1 MNYRYREGELIA
13 EFQKYIDSTYQQHYV
28 TDGKQTMDSIIANGH
43 GTGFCLGNVDKYK
56 DRYGKK
62 GETPNEWRK
71 DLIKVM
77 HYTLFQLFI
86 HDKEHA
92 AASERDIVQRELALD
107 LPNPIAGDGVD
118 WNHIPETQL
127 MTELDIADKNMHNKS
142 IDDASPEEWDNVAKK
157 IWSGRPTYPN
167 EL

>member
-1 MNYRYREGELIA
+1 MDYRYREGELIA

-86 HDKEHA
+86 HDKEHGA
-92 AASERDIVQRELALD
+92 TSENDIVQQELAID
-107 LPNPIAGDGVD
+107 LPNPITVDGVD
-118 WNHIPETQL
+118 WNHIPSPQL
-127 MTELDIADKNMHNKS
+127 LTELDMSNENRQYRS
-142 IDDASPEEWDNVAKK
+142 IDDATPEEWNNAARQA
-157 IWSGRPTYPN
+157 GYPSN
-167 EL
+167 L

>member
-1 MNYRYREGELIA
+1 MDYKYREGELIA
-13 EFQKYIDSTYQQHYV
+13 EFKRYIDSTYQQHYV

-62 GETPNEWRK
+62 GESPDEWRK

-86 HDKEHA
+86 HDKEHGI
-92 AASERDIVQRELALD
+92 ASERDTVQRELLFD
-107 LPNPIAGDGVD
+107 LPNPVSITNID
-118 WNHIPETQL
+118 WNHAPGTMSL
-127 MTELDIADKNMHNKS
+127 TEVDISSKNRQNRS
-142 IDDASPEEWDNVAKK
+142 IDDATPEEWNDAA
-157 IWSGRPTYPN
+157 RQARYPQYPSN
-167 EL
+167 L

>member
-1 MNYRYREGELIA
+1 MNYKYREGELIE
-13 EFQKYIDSTYQQHYV
+13 EFRRYIDSTYQQHYV

-62 GETPNEWRK
+62 GETPDEWRK

-86 HDKEHA
+86 HDKEHEGA
-92 AASERDIVQRELALD
+92 FISQPAEQPLFLTEADIFSSSQIEMNFSER
-107 LPNPIAGDGVD
+107 N
-118 WNHIPETQL
+118 
-127 MTELDIADKNMHNKS
+127 S
-142 IDDASPEEWDNVAKK
+142 IDDASPSEWDAVAEKMRK
-157 IWSGRPTYPN
+157 LSKYDYPSYPN

>member
-1 MNYRYREGELIA
+1 MNYKYREGELID
-13 EFQKYIDSTYQQHYV
+13 EFRRYIDSTYQQHYV

-62 GETPNEWRK
+62 GETPDEWRK

-86 HDKEHA
+86 HDRDHSGVNV
-92 AASERDIVQRELALD
+92 SESIQQPLFLTEEDLFSSSQIDINFGER
-107 LPNPIAGDGVD
+107 N
-118 WNHIPETQL
+118 
-127 MTELDIADKNMHNKS
+127 S
-142 IDDASPEEWDNVAKK
+142 IDDASPSDWDAAAKRLR
-157 IWSGRPTYPN
+157 SAPRYPN

>member
-1 MNYRYREGELIA
+1 MNYKYREGELIA
-13 EFQKYIDSTYQQHYV
+13 EFQRYIDSTYQQHYV

-62 GETPNEWRK
+62 GETADEWRK

-86 HDKEHA
+86 HDKENTKKQPENLLPS
-92 AASERDIVQRELALD
+92 SEVKV
-107 LPNPIAGDGVD
+107 NPPQFCL
-118 WNHIPETQL
+118 NL
-127 MTELDIADKNMHNKS
+127 ELDHEKVETGDKIRDNRNS
-142 IDDASPEEWDNVAKK
+142 IDDATPEEWNAVREK
-157 IWSGRPTYPN
+157 IWSGTPTYPTN
-167 EL
+167 L

>member
-1 MNYRYREGELIA
+1 MDYKYREGELIA
-13 EFQKYIDSTYQQHYV
+13 EFKRYIDSTYQQHYV

-62 GETPNEWRK
+62 GETANEWRK

-86 HDKEHA
+86 HDKEHGVMN
-92 AASERDIVQRELALD
+92 EEDFVQRELKLD
-107 LPNPIAGDGVD
+107 LPNPITVDGVD

-127 MTELDIADKNMHNKS
+127 LTELDMSSKKEHNGS
-142 IDDASPEEWDNVAKK
+142 IDDATPEEWNNAA
-157 IWSGRPTYPN
+157 RQARYPTD
-167 EL
+167 L

>member
-1 MNYRYREGELIA
+1 MDYKYREGELIA
-13 EFQKYIDSTYQQHYV
+13 EFKRYIDSTYQQHYV

-62 GETPNEWRK
+62 GETPDEWRK

-86 HDKEHA
+86 HDKEHGIT
-92 AASERDIVQRELALD
+92 SERDIVQRELLFD
-107 LPNPIAGDGVD
+107 LPTASTADINWSRGTDTLFLTEVD
-118 WNHIPETQL
+118 TSS
-127 MTELDIADKNMHNKS
+127 KNRHNNS
-142 IDDASPEEWDNVAKK
+142 IDDATPEEWNDAARQA
-157 IWSGRPTYPN
+157 GYPSN
-167 EL
+167 L

>member
-1 MNYRYREGELIA
+1 MNYKYREGDLIA
-13 EFQKYIDSTYQQHYV
+13 EFKKYIDSTYQQHYV

-62 GETPNEWRK
+62 GETPDEWRK

-86 HDKEHA
+86 HDKEHGI
-92 AASERDIVQRELALD
+92 ASERDIVQRELLFD
-107 LPNPIAGDGVD
+107 LPTVSTADINWSRGTD
-118 WNHIPETQL
+118 TL
-127 MTELDIADKNMHNKS
+127 FLTEVEVPSKKRHNNS
-142 IDDASPEEWDNVAKK
+142 IDDATPEEWNDAA
-157 IWSGRPTYPN
+157 RQARYPQYPSD
-167 EL
+167 L

>member
-1 MNYRYREGELIA
+1 MNYKYREGELIA
-13 EFQKYIDSTYQQHYV
+13 EFKRYIDSTYQQHYV

-62 GETPNEWRK
+62 GETADEWRK

-77 HYTLFQLFI
+77 HYTLFQLYI
-86 HDKEHA
+86 HDKEHNSENAVSPQQSMFLTEEDVMSSSKIDMGHSIDNASPAEWDA
-92 AASERDIVQRELALD
+92 AAKRLRNWS
-107 LPNPIAGDGVD
+107 
-118 WNHIPETQL
+118 
-127 MTELDIADKNMHNKS
+127 KNQYPS
-142 IDDASPEEWDNVAKK
+142 
-157 IWSGRPTYPN
+157 YPN

>member
-1 MNYRYREGELIA
+1 MNYKYREGELIE
-13 EFQKYIDSTYQQHYV
+13 EFKNYIDSTYQQHYV

-62 GETPNEWRK
+62 GETPDEWRK

-86 HDKEHA
+86 HDKEHEGVITSQSA
-92 AASERDIVQRELALD
+92 EQPLFLTEADIFSSSQIELNFGER
-107 LPNPIAGDGVD
+107 N
-118 WNHIPETQL
+118 
-127 MTELDIADKNMHNKS
+127 S
-142 IDDASPEEWDNVAKK
+142 IDDASPSEWDAVTEKMRK
-157 IWSGRPTYPN
+157 LSKYDYPSYPN

>member
-1 MNYRYREGELIA
+1 MNYKYREGELIA
-13 EFQKYIDSTYQQHYV
+13 EFQRYIDSTYQQHYV

-62 GETPNEWRK
+62 GETADEWRK

-77 HYTLFQLFI
+77 HYTLFQLYI
-86 HDKEHA
+86 HDKEHSA
-92 AASERDIVQRELALD
+92 GMDLD
-107 LPNPIAGDGVD
+107 LGSPMVSLSEQDSFSSSQVSIDFGN
-118 WNHIPETQL
+118 
-127 MTELDIADKNMHNKS
+127 S
-142 IDDASPEEWDNVAKK
+142 IDDATPDEWDAAARS
-157 IWSGRPTYPN
+157 IWNNTSTKYDIAGMPN

>member
-1 MNYRYREGELIA
+1 MNYKYREGELIA
-13 EFQKYIDSTYQQHYV
+13 EFQRYIDSTYQQHYV

-62 GETPNEWRK
+62 GETADEWRK

-86 HDKEHA
+86 HDKENA
-92 AASERDIVQRELALD
+92 KEQPENLLPSSEVKV
-107 LPNPIAGDGVD
+107 NPPQFCL
-118 WNHIPETQL
+118 NL
-127 MTELDIADKNMHNKS
+127 ELDHEKVETGDKIRDNRNS
-142 IDDASPEEWDNVAKK
+142 IDDATPEEWNAVREK
-157 IWSGRPTYPN
+157 IWSGTPTYPTN
-167 EL
+167 L

>member
-1 MNYRYREGELIA
+1 MDYKYREGDLIA
-13 EFQKYIDSTYQQHYV
+13 EFKRYIDSTYQQHYV

-62 GETPNEWRK
+62 GETPDEWRK

-86 HDKEHA
+86 HDKEHGIT
-92 AASERDIVQRELALD
+92 SERDIVQRELLFD
-107 LPNPIAGDGVD
+107 LPTASTADINWSRGTDTLFLTEVD
-118 WNHIPETQL
+118 TSS
-127 MTELDIADKNMHNKS
+127 KNRHNNS
-142 IDDASPEEWDNVAKK
+142 IDDATPEEWNDAARQA
-157 IWSGRPTYPN
+157 GYPSN
-167 EL
+167 L

>member
-1 MNYRYREGELIA
+1 MNYKYREGELIE
-13 EFQKYIDSTYQQHYV
+13 EFKNYIDSTYQQHYV

-62 GETPNEWRK
+62 GETPDEWRK

-86 HDKEHA
+86 HDKEHEGEITSQPA
-92 AASERDIVQRELALD
+92 EQPLFLTEEDIFSSSQIEMHFGER
-107 LPNPIAGDGVD
+107 N
-118 WNHIPETQL
+118 
-127 MTELDIADKNMHNKS
+127 S
-142 IDDASPEEWDNVAKK
+142 IDDASPSEWDAVAAKMRK
-157 IWSGRPTYPN
+157 LSKYDYPSYPN

>member
-1 MNYRYREGELIA
+1 MNYKYREGELIE
-13 EFQKYIDSTYQQHYV
+13 EFKNYIDSTYQQHYV

-62 GETPNEWRK
+62 GETPDEWRK

-86 HDKEHA
+86 HDKEHEGA
-92 AASERDIVQRELALD
+92 ITSQPAEQPLFLTEADIFSSSQIEMNFGER
-107 LPNPIAGDGVD
+107 N
-118 WNHIPETQL
+118 
-127 MTELDIADKNMHNKS
+127 S
-142 IDDASPEEWDNVAKK
+142 IDDASPSEWDAVAEKMRK
-157 IWSGRPTYPN
+157 LSKYDYPSYPN

>member
-13 EFQKYIDSTYQQHYV
+13 EFRKYIDSTYQQHYV

-62 GETPNEWRK
+62 GETPDEWRK

-86 HDKEHA
+86 HDKEHGNENLLPS
-92 AASERDIVQRELALD
+92 SEVRVVPPKVCLNIDLDHEL
-107 LPNPIAGDGVD
+107 PSYENMV
-118 WNHIPETQL
+118 ET
-127 MTELDIADKNMHNKS
+127 DDKIRHNRNS
-142 IDDASPEEWDNVAKK
+142 IDDATPEEWDAVRDK
-157 IWSGRPTYPN
+157 IWSGEPKFPSN
-167 EL
+167 I